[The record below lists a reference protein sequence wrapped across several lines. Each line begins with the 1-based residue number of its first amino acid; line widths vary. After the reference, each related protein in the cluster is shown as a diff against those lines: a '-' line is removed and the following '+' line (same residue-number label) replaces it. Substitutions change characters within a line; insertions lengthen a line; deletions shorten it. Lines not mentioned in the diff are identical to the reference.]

1 MTSSHPRPLELRFT
15 RTFYNVTIP
24 ENSVSRT
31 LVTSAERMGVFRQS
45 TDDDV
50 TFRIVSGDPDRIFKV
65 EDKPV
70 GDFIFLVLRTR
81 AGNSVVLNRER
92 KDKYVVTVKAFSTR
106 STIEATTIINIR
118 VLDQNDLSPIFFTSV
133 YNRTLPEDFSLR
145 SQVARVSCEDA
156 DLGVNGEVFYSIK
169 EPTEHFGVHP
179 YTGVVFLTK
188 RLRYSERSIHDLTIV
203 AQDRA
208 TIFRGGGQSSL
219 AKMSLRVKQVNLY
232 GPEIYVYVLQDP
244 TAHKLGLVYAV
255 VRVMDRDEGSH
266 GQIGDVE
273 IVSGDR
279 EGIFTVCPIDE
290 TRNSS
295 RTEYNIILINGVTL
309 DRISQVYNLS
319 LQVSDRGFPRRVSYK
334 ALSVM
339 VKQDSDFEQFFNSD
353 SYEIDVPEYLPQGS
367 PILTLNITDKN
378 LFLSNDIDLQ
388 IVEGNSKSM
397 FRISSK
403 SFVLYSI
410 LPMNA
415 QESRFFSLEISVNKL
430 QKDAPK
436 KLLTIKVK
444 INVIDYNDNAPVFK
458 EFPEEVWVNEN
469 QPSGTQVTK
478 IFATDYD
485 LGENG
490 IVTYSIANLR
500 FVPFEIDALSGVL
513 RTTQPLDFE
522 SMKRDFVVRVRAS
535 DSGSPYRRETEK
547 FLKVQVRNMNDNS
560 PVFSKG
566 DCSLS
571 IPKNIETG
579 THLFALT
586 ATDLDEM
593 DIISYSISS
602 STGSD
607 CITIDS
613 KKGILLLNC
622 DLTEVSKSEWELNV
636 TASDGLHKTKTYVRV
651 FVAPS
656 ENLLTLPSPV
666 QYSCRDS
673 EFFKDEPKSTVSSS
687 SLLNQ
692 EVFDNFIDY
701 EITLTKVNE
710 NLNDP
715 VVLNLPM
722 NITLL
727 ETEAQNR
734 EVFKVIATDK
744 DYGYDGKLV
753 FGLTCDREDC
763 IFKID
768 TDTGAIS
775 AIAPF
780 SLVEHPE
787 HLLNVTICDQGTP
800 ERCISES
807 LNVRVMVGSTHIR
820 FNESFRIVHV
830 PESFKVGKELTRVQI
845 SDSQNVS
852 YHLISNEDHFS
863 IDSRSGSILLSKS
876 FDRET
881 EDELSVTIRAT
892 KFNVSSTYSDTT
904 VRFVIDDENDS
915 APKFVNT
922 QLVTLVREDVPEGS
936 VIFIFT
942 AIDKDL
948 QSGGE
953 ITYSIVDSKLFSI
966 DSSTGTLRLRGRLD
980 YESESEHLVVVRASD
995 HGVPSLKT
1003 EATLTIRVTDV
1014 NENLHPPVF
1023 DEVVITVSVREGVSV
1038 GSLVTLITASDADP
1052 PGVDSKVNYHLK
1064 DGSGLGFFT
1073 ITEQGKQHVLTRVY
1087 DKTVLSFLIF
1097 QVAICSI
1104 TSSVP
1109 MLCYNK

>member
-1 MTSSHPRPLELRFT
+1 
-15 RTFYNVTIP
+15 
-24 ENSVSRT
+24 
-31 LVTSAERMGVFRQS
+31 MGVFRQS
-45 TDDDV
+45 SDDDV

-65 EDKPV
+65 EDKLV

-81 AGNSVVLNRER
+81 SGNSVVLNRER
-92 KDKYVVTVKAFSTR
+92 KDKYVLTVKAFSTR
-106 STIEATTIINIR
+106 STIEATTIINIK
-118 VLDQNDLSPIFFTSV
+118 VLDQNDLSPIFFPSD

-145 SQVARVSCEDA
+145 RQVARVSCEDA
-156 DLGVNGEVFYSIK
+156 DLGVNGQVFYSIK
-169 EPTEHFGVHP
+169 EPTEHFAIHP
-179 YTGVVFLTK
+179 YTGFVYLTK

-219 AKMSLRVKQVNLY
+219 AKMSLTVKQVNLY

-255 VRVMDRDEGSH
+255 VRVMDRDEGLH

-273 IVSGDR
+273 IVSGDS
-279 EGIFTVCPIDE
+279 EGIFIVCPIDE
-290 TRNSS
+290 TKNSS
-295 RTEYNIILINGVTL
+295 RTEYNIILINGITL
-309 DRISQVYNLS
+309 DRISHVYNLS
-319 LQVSDRGFPRRVSYK
+319 LQVSDKGFPRRISYK
-334 ALSVM
+334 AVSVL
-339 VKQDSDFEQFFNSD
+339 VKQDSGLEQFFESD
-353 SYEIDVPEYLPQGS
+353 SYETDVPEYLPQGS
-367 PILTLNITDKN
+367 PILRLNITEN
-378 LFLSNDIDLQ
+378 NQFLSNEVDLQ
-388 IVEGNSKSM
+388 IAEGNSKRM

-410 LPMNA
+410 LPINA
-415 QESRFFSLEISVNKL
+415 QDLRVFSLGISVNKI

-436 KLLTIKVK
+436 MLLSIKVK
-444 INVIDYNDNAPVFK
+444 INVIDYNDNSPIFK

-469 QPSGTQVTK
+469 QPAGTQVTK
-478 IFATDYD
+478 VFATDND

-535 DSGSPYRRETEK
+535 DSGSPYRRESEK

-579 THLFALT
+579 TNLFALT

-673 EFFKDEPKSTVSSS
+673 EFFKDEPKSTISTS

-701 EITLTKVNE
+701 EITLTKFNE
-710 NLNDP
+710 NLNEP
-715 VVLNLPM
+715 VVINLPK

-744 DYGYDGKLV
+744 DYGFDGKLV

-775 AIAPF
+775 LLAPF
-780 SLVEHPE
+780 SLVESSE
-787 HLLNVTICDQGTP
+787 HCLNITICDQGTP

-807 LNVRVMVGSTHIR
+807 LNVRVVFGSKHKLR
-820 FNESFRIVHV
+820 FAETFRKVHV
-830 PESFKVGKELTRVQI
+830 RESFKVGKELTRVMV
-845 SDSQNVS
+845 SDSQNVT
-852 YHLISNEDHFS
+852 YHLIPNKDQFS
-863 IDSRSGSILLSKS
+863 IDSRSGSIFLRKP
-876 FDRET
+876 FDRER
-881 EDELSVTIRAT
+881 ESELSANVRAT
-892 KFNVSSTYSDTT
+892 RFNVSSTYSETSI
-904 VRFVIDDENDS
+904 RFVIDDENDS

-922 QLVTLVREDVPEGS
+922 EMLVFVREDVPEGS

-948 QSGGE
+948 QAGGE
-953 ITYSIVDSKLFSI
+953 ITYSIEESKLLSI
-966 DSSTGTLRLRGRLD
+966 DSSTGTLSLRGRLD
-980 YESESEHLVVVRASD
+980 HESESEHLVSVRASD
-995 HGVPSLKT
+995 GGDPPLKT
-1003 EATLTIRVTDV
+1003 DVTLTIRVADV
-1014 NENLHPPVF
+1014 DENLHPPVF
-1023 DEVVITVSVREGVSV
+1023 DEVVITVSVRENVPV

-1052 PGVDSKVNYHLK
+1052 PGVDSKLSYYLK
-1064 DGSGLGFFT
+1064 DGSGLGIFT
-1073 ITEQGKQHVLTRVY
+1073 ITEQGKQHVPIVRV
-1087 DKTVLSFLIF
+1087 
-1097 QVAICSI
+1097 C
-1104 TSSVP
+1104 
-1109 MLCYNK
+1109 N